1 MDWSNERY
9 VRLYVRETV
18 GDVALSWQA
27 RAIWKEILPKCDR
40 AGVIGLGRHGL
51 RGLAGLIRIPREIVE
66 EYFQELIEDGRVR
79 ITGQYLIVPNYIEAQ
94 EATQSDRQRAAES
107 RSRRREKA
115 LLGEI
120 LSQNV
125 TENHETNPGVTFSHS
140 VSHDVTPYCA
150 VPCCTVPNQED
161 HLDDSAHARDPK
173 PKLKTKTIREKKS
186 ARAQTIEDWN
196 PNSKHEE
203 ISKESGVDL
212 LLEAEKFRD
221 YVISKPNKT
230 YRDFDAAFRNWLRN
244 ARSFNRNVSGRV
256 PAHIEQHNKNQ
267 LFLAEEWRK
276 AKAEEAAEDAKKK
289 HDY

>member
-1 MDWSNERY
+1 VDWSNERY

-27 RAIWKEILPKCDR
+27 RAVWKEILPKCDR

-66 EYFQELIEDGRVR
+66 EYFQELIDDGRVR

-140 VSHDVTPYCA
+140 VSQRVTPCL
-150 VPCCTVPNQED
+150 PNRAD
-161 HLDDSAHARDPK
+161 PNLPTLTKKRKARARASYSVEFETFRSSYPRHRLGGKAQDWK
-173 PKLKTKTIREKKS
+173 SWQVAKAAGMTAEKAEKYLGFWKKS
-186 ARAQTIEDWN
+186 PKWE
-196 PNSKHEE
+196 
-203 ISKESGVDL
+203 
-212 LLEAEKFRD
+212 RD
-221 YVISKPNKT
+221 NGSYIVALS
-230 YRDFDAAFRNWLRN
+230 RWLRE
-244 ARSFNRNVSGRV
+244 GYWETI
-256 PAHIEQHNKNQ
+256 PADFEPRPETRAEAMRRRTVEALRQDQKDEDRG
-267 LFLAEEWRK
+267 LF
-276 AKAEEAAEDAKKK
+276 
-289 HDY
+289 